1 MPCWTYS
8 PSRGLCEFLAL
19 FDTDFCL
26 FYKKNHM
33 VKNLYSIESLSKSLL
48 KNNKFSRLSYS
59 PHTNCQITVKVWKD
73 WVLLYFLFAWLKWS
87 FNAYF
92 VTRGILQTLIFSSS
106 KIDNNHSILMKAFMI
121 KQDRFQTGVAK
132 LVSEIIVLRSFYFI
146 YLILFYFILFSIHLF
161 NYTSLYVFHQLR

>member
-1 MPCWTYS
+1 MKY
-8 PSRGLCEFLAL
+8 LI
-19 FDTDFCL
+19 
-26 FYKKNHM
+26 FYWKFFK
-33 VKNLYSIESLSKSLL
+33 EQ
-48 KNNKFSRLSYS
+48 KNNRFSRLSYS
-59 PHTNCQITVKVWKD
+59 PHTNCQITVKVWID

-146 YLILFYFILFSIHLF
+146 YLILFILFYFILSIFLFFIHLF
-161 NYTSLYVFHQLR
+161 YYTSFYVFHQLR